1 MGSQVRALL
10 FPPKDLALWCSRLAR
25 QPVTL
30 EVDGSSPFGVAIK
43 SQICAMRKIS
53 SSYASVAQLV
63 EQRTE
68 NPRVVGS
75 IPTGGTKF
83 AGVAH
88 PVERHLAKVEV
99 ASSSLVTRS
108 IRYRGQVVRQESAK
122 LSLASSNLAGT
133 SKTKRTSIWMSFLFW
148 KNRAVRFEDQKCD
161 CPGISH
167 LPTARRRQHICFCPF
182 PGKNANKSGW

>member
-1 MGSQVRALL
+1 MCIMCHVAEVNNTKCETGEHSSAGRAHALQAWGHR
-10 FPPKDLALWCSRLAR
+10 FEPCCSHHNLARWCSRLAR

-30 EVDGSSPFGVAIK
+30 EVDGSSPFRVAIFNEV
-43 SQICAMRKIS
+43 SNAHLE
-53 SSYASVAQLV
+53 YASVAQLV

-108 IRYRGQVVRQESAK
+108 KRQGTFDAFLVSYGTVAK
-122 LSLASSNLAGT
+122 
-133 SKTKRTSIWMSFLFW
+133 W
-148 KNRAVRFEDQKCD
+148 
-161 CPGISH
+161 
-167 LPTARRRQHICFCPF
+167 
-182 PGKNANKSGW
+182 